1 MRGLGRPGREGTAL
15 TSERLEFFDAAAVLF
30 DLDGVITPTA
40 EVHMRAWS
48 RLFTGLLAE
57 RGAQPY
63 ADSDYFEHL
72 DGRPRY
78 EGVQSLLAS
87 RGIDVP
93 WGEPADPDDADTVC
107 GIGNRKNAVFT
118 ALLEAEGIAAYPGSL
133 AVLDRLAMLGI
144 PAAVVS
150 SSKNAVPV
158 LAAAHL
164 ADRFPVV
171 VDGVVAEAEGM
182 PGKPRPDIFLAG
194 AARLQVDPANA
205 VVVEDAVSGVR
216 AGAAGGFGLVVG
228 VDRGVG
234 SAALRE
240 AGAHVVVGDLA
251 DLLTTEKGASL

>member
-1 MRGLGRPGREGTAL
+1 MS
-15 TSERLEFFDAAAVLF
+15 SERLAFFDAAAVLF

-40 EVHMRAWS
+40 EVHMRAWATMFEQ
-48 RLFTGLLAE
+48 LFRD
-57 RGAQPY
+57 RGVQPHY
-63 ADSDYFEHL
+63 SDQDYFQYL

-78 EGVQSLLAS
+78 DGVAALLAS

-93 WGEPADPDDADTVC
+93 WGDPSDPEDADTVC
-107 GIGNRKNAVFT
+107 GIGNRKNTFFS

-133 AVLDRLAMLGI
+133 AVLDRLAALGI

-164 ADRFPVV
+164 ADRFPVI
-171 VDGVVAEAEGM
+171 VDGVVAQNEGL

-205 VVVEDAVSGVR
+205 VVVEDAISGV
-216 AGAAGGFGLVVG
+216 AAAAAGGFGLVVG

-234 SAALRE
+234 AQALRD
-240 AGAHVVVGDLA
+240 AGAHLVVGDLA
-251 DLLTTEKGASL
+251 DLLDEQKGGPQ

>member
-1 MRGLGRPGREGTAL
+1 MS
-15 TSERLEFFDAAAVLF
+15 SERLAFFDAAAVLF

-40 EVHMRAWS
+40 EVHMRAWA
-48 RLFTGLLAE
+48 RMFEQLFRD
-57 RGAQPY
+57 RGVQSPY
-63 ADSDYFEHL
+63 TDQDYFQHL

-78 EGVQSLLAS
+78 EGVAALLAS
-87 RGIDVP
+87 RGIEVP
-93 WGEPADPDDADTVC
+93 WGDPDDADDADTVC
-107 GIGNRKNAVFT
+107 GIGNRKNAFFS

-133 AVLDRLAMLGI
+133 AVLDRLAALGI

-164 ADRFPVV
+164 ADRFPVI
-171 VDGVVAEAEGM
+171 VDGVVAHDEGL
-182 PGKPRPDIFLAG
+182 PGKPQPDIFLAG

-205 VVVEDAVSGVR
+205 VVVEDAISGVA

-234 SAALRE
+234 SEALRD
-240 AGAHVVVGDLA
+240 AGADLVVGDLA
-251 DLLTTEKGASL
+251 DLLAEQKGAPQ

>member
-1 MRGLGRPGREGTAL
+1 MSG
-15 TSERLEFFDAAAVLF
+15 ERLEFFDAAAVLF

-40 EVHMRAWS
+40 EVHMRTWS
-48 RLFTGLLAE
+48 TMFTSLFRD
-57 RGAQPY
+57 RGVEPPY
-63 ADSDYFEHL
+63 SDADYFQHL

-78 EGVQSLLAS
+78 EGVAALLGS
-87 RGIDVP
+87 RGLQPP
-93 WGEPADPDDADTVC
+93 WGDPGDPVDADTVC
-107 GIGNRKNAVFT
+107 GIGNRKNVVFS
-118 ALLEAEGIAAYPGSL
+118 ALLEEEGIAAYPGSL
-133 AVLDRLAMLGI
+133 AVLDRLAALGI

-171 VDGVVAEAEGM
+171 VDGVVAHDEGL

-205 VVVEDAVSGVR
+205 VVVEDAVSGVQ

-234 SAALRE
+234 SSALRD
-240 AGAHVVVGDLA
+240 AGADVVVGDLA
-251 DLLTTEKGASL
+251 DLLADQKGAPQ